1 MNQVIPNVENLTAI
15 RIGHPA
21 GVLPVV
27 AEVEGTTVKKA
38 ALIRTARRLMEGYA
52 LVLNDD

>member
-1 MNQVIPNVENLTAI
+1 MNQVIPGVEKLTTI

-27 AEVEGTTVKKA
+27 AEVDGTTVKKA

-52 LVLNDD
+52 LVLSED